1 MKGATRQMMTEAA
14 AIADLQVRAE
24 RKHRCHLETWVYG
37 GGEVEYCR
45 GCGESIRLEG
55 GRIVA
60 FVAARR
66 EG

>member
-1 MKGATRQMMTEAA
+1 MRGTRKTIAKEAA
-14 AIADLQVRAE
+14 AIADLHVRAE

-60 FVAARR
+60 FVAAPRM
-66 EG
+66 